1 MAKMITI
8 DPEKLEKA
16 LDIHG
21 LNKNDVSESLG
32 YGRRYV
38 TDAIRRGKLSSNAI
52 AGISVL
58 FSIDPKLYIKEE
70 KPEEPEESTDE
81 PNDDPI
87 NYAKLYEC
95 VYNAVYKAVV
105 DAMEVV

>member
-16 LDIHG
+16 LEKHG

-32 YGRRYV
+32 YGRRYI
-38 TDAIRRGKLSSNAI
+38 TDAIRRKKLSSNAI

-58 FSIDPKLYIKEE
+58 FSIDPKLYVKKE
-70 KPEEPEESTDE
+70 KQEEPEEAVEKTSE
-81 PNDDPI
+81 DPV